1 MSSRPIDSVGN
12 SSPNRL
18 NRETNYKP
26 ETSDRLK
33 LYSLAAVA
41 AGVSV
46 LALGQPAESEVI
58 VTKKNLPVPM
68 SRNCCEGVEIS
79 LSNNGVND
87 FSVSLLNYTTKY
99 ISVRHLNIKPL
110 SKGAAIIESNNNA
123 LALARGANIGR
134 SGPFDGG
141 YEAYIER
148 TNILTNGTKRYYGN
162 WGGNPQNR
170 YLGVR
175 FFINGKVHFGW
186 VRLTVNT
193 SPLQLMTA
201 TITAYAY
208 ETVPN
213 RRILA
218 GTPDKAAAGVQPEA
232 QAEDTAQP
240 SLGMLAL
247 GIDGLP
253 LWRREQNVG
262 AK

>member
-1 MSSRPIDSVGN
+1 MFTQRIDSVRR
-12 SSPNRL
+12 S
-18 NRETNYKP
+18 ETL
-26 ETSDRLK
+26 DRLK

-41 AGVSV
+41 AGVGV

-58 VTKKNLPVPM
+58 VTKKNLPIPM

-79 LSNNGVND
+79 LSNNDVND

-110 SKGAAIIESNNNA
+110 SKGAAVVESDNA

-134 SGPFDGG
+134 AGPFSGDSM
-141 YEAYIER
+141 AYIER
-148 TNILTNGTKRYYGN
+148 TNILTNGTKRSYGN
-162 WGGNPQNR
+162 WGGNPQNK

-186 VRLTVNT
+186 VRLTVNIPP
-193 SPLQLMTA
+193 PLQVMSA

-213 RRILA
+213 RSILA
-218 GTPDKAAAGVQPEA
+218 GTPDKPTAGAQPEA
-232 QAEDTAQP
+232 QAEDAAQP

-247 GIDGLP
+247 GVDGLP
-253 LWRREQNVG
+253 LWRVASQVSILKDSERQ
-262 AK
+262 

>member
-1 MSSRPIDSVGN
+1 MSTQRIDSARN
-12 SSPNRL
+12 SQTL
-18 NRETNYKP
+18 
-26 ETSDRLK
+26 DRLK
-33 LYSLAAVA
+33 LYSLAAAA

-58 VTKKNLPVPM
+58 VTKKNLPIPM

-87 FSVSLLNYTTKY
+87 FSISLLNYTTKY

-110 SKGAAIIESNNNA
+110 SKGAAVIESDNGYTRPNA

-134 SGPFDGG
+134 AGPFSGDPL
-141 YEAYIER
+141 AYIER
-148 TNILTNGTKRYYGN
+148 TNIWTNGTKRSYGN
-162 WGGNPQNR
+162 WGGNTQNK

-186 VRLTVNT
+186 VRLTVNIPPPRDVM
-193 SPLQLMTA
+193 SA

-213 RRILA
+213 RSILA
-218 GTPDKAAAGVQPEA
+218 GTPDKPTAGAQPEA
-232 QAEDTAQP
+232 QAEDAAQP

-247 GIDGLP
+247 GVDGLP
-253 LWRREQNVG
+253 MWRV
-262 AK
+262 AKEVSVLNEAERK